1 MVTAP
6 RAAPRAGVRW
16 FAAPVVIALA
26 VTSGSVAAALVA
38 LAFVIA
44 AAALINA
51 RVARL
56 LDDSSDPEDVDVD
69 AR

>member
-1 MVTAP
+1 MTALLLGVTLLAV
-6 RAAPRAGVRW
+6 GCV
-16 FAAPVVIALA
+16 VVIALA
-26 VTSGSVAAALVA
+26 VTSGSVAAALVP

-44 AAALINA
+44 AAAMINA

>member
-1 MVTAP
+1 
-6 RAAPRAGVRW
+6 
-16 FAAPVVIALA
+16 
-26 VTSGSVAAALVA
+26 VA